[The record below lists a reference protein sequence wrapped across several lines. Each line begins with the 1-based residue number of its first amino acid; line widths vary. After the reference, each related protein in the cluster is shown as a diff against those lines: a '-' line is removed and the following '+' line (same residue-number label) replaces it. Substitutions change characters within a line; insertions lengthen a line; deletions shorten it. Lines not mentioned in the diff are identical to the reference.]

1 VGQND
6 AMDDLIPER
15 PRDAGVPEEVPAELG
30 NIEGARTLG
39 NEARDRLHADGFTD
53 QEIDQW
59 AETYVAENGGGTVDE
74 FVEWISRQE
83 H

>member
-1 VGQND
+1 MGQNGR
-6 AMDDLIPER
+6 MDDDVIPER
-15 PRDAGVPEEVPAELG
+15 PIEAGVPEEIPELG

-39 NEARDRLHADGFTD
+39 NEARDRLHADGFD
-53 QEIDQW
+53 DREIDEW

-74 FVEWISRQE
+74 FIEWIGSKE